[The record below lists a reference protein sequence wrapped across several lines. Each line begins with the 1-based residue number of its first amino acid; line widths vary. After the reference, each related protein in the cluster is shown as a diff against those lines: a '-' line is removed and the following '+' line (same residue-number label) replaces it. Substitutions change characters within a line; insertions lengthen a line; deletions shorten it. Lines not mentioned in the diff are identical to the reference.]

1 MIKNLSPNSLE
12 IVNPELAKQW
22 HPTLNGDLKPDAVTF
37 GSHKKVWWLCDKNH
51 EWEAV
56 IGDRSNGSGCGVC
69 SGNKVLIGFNDLQ
82 TLKPDLAAQWHPILN
97 GDLKPDA
104 VTFGSHKKVWWLCG
118 KDHEWEASVHTRS
131 SGNGCGV
138 CSGKRVLAGFNDLQT
153 LKPDLAAQWHPI
165 LNGDLKP
172 DAVTFGSHKKVWWL
186 CELGHEFLAI
196 INDRSNGNGCGVC
209 SGKQVLV
216 GVNDLQTLKPELV
229 IQWHSTLNGDLKP
242 EDFTIGSHKKV
253 WWICDKGHEWKTIVK
268 SRSKGDGCPVC
279 SGQKV
284 LIGFNDLQTLK
295 PIVAAQWHPILNGDL
310 KPEDFT
316 IGSHKKVWWLCDK
329 EHKWDAF
336 IFNRSR
342 GFGCPKCANLIS
354 KGETQIANYIKS
366 FGLRILQSNRKILKG
381 QEIDIYIPEKKI
393 AIEFNGTYWHDENHK
408 DKNYH
413 YDKWLACKNLGIQ
426 LIQIW
431 EDDWN
436 KNPELIKKSLAHKL
450 NISQDEKVFARK
462 TIVVILNTKQVKE
475 FLSENHIQGF
485 ASGSYYV
492 GLNDI
497 NNKTQ
502 AVLVLKKELNNSLNI
517 IRYATSKNV
526 IGGFT
531 KLLKFAEREYRPSS
545 FITFADHTISDGGLY
560 ENNGFV
566 PDKEIGPDYMYVVKN
581 ERKHKFGYRLKRFK
595 NDPDL
600 LWNENLTERE
610 LAILNNLP
618 RIWDAGK
625 TKYKL
630 IINDYLNYSPIITL

>member
-1 MIKNLSPNSLE
+1 M
-12 IVNPELAKQW
+12 
-22 HPTLNGDLKPDAVTF
+22 
-37 GSHKKVWWLCDKNH
+37 
-51 EWEAV
+51 
-56 IGDRSNGSGCGVC
+56 
-69 SGNKVLIGFNDLQ
+69 
-82 TLKPDLAAQWHPILN
+82 
-97 GDLKPDA
+97 
-104 VTFGSHKKVWWLCG
+104 
-118 KDHEWEASVHTRS
+118 
-131 SGNGCGV
+131 
-138 CSGKRVLAGFNDLQT
+138 
-153 LKPDLAAQWHPI
+153 
-165 LNGDLKP
+165 
-172 DAVTFGSHKKVWWL
+172 
-186 CELGHEFLAI
+186 
-196 INDRSNGNGCGVC
+196 
-209 SGKQVLV
+209 
-216 GVNDLQTLKPELV
+216 
-229 IQWHSTLNGDLKP
+229 NGDLKP